1 MQVQATYKNIW
12 SLAFPII
19 MGALAQTVLGVTD
32 TAFLGRVGET
42 ELAASAIGGVFYFT
56 LIMIGMAVSIG
67 AQIIIARKAGE
78 NDLNGISHVFKQSFL
93 VLGAVGLLMFFIAHF
108 LAPVL
113 FPYIIHDTKVTEAAT
128 SYVIC
133 RSYGLLLWIPL
144 LSIRAFLVGIS
155 NTKLISIQAII
166 MCAINVVLGYIFIF
180 GHCGFP
186 PMGIRGAA
194 YASAISEVL
203 ASLYTLSIVRFHKNY
218 KSYRLFDNLQ
228 ANKATIYSI
237 FRLSA
242 PIVLQNFLTMGAWF
256 VFFVMIEKLSTHA
269 LAISNVIRA
278 TYMIMM
284 TPAWGFSSAANSM
297 TSNLI
302 GQGKADEIF
311 LLLRKIITMSTTII
325 TTFIF
330 VMALFPHYILNV
342 ITNDQQLIE
351 DCIPT
356 YYIICVATVVLS
368 IGLNFLSAVSGTGA
382 TRTAMYIEMTNIFCY
397 LVFVYA
403 TCFIFKTRVEI
414 VWLSEIMYWTMMG
427 ILSLLYLKTN
437 KWRNIKI

>member
-19 MGALAQTVLGVTD
+19 TGALAQTVLGVTD

-144 LSIRAFLVGIS
+144 LSVRAFLVGIS

-180 GHCGFP
+180 GHYGFP
-186 PMGIRGAA
+186 AMGISGAA

-203 ASLYTLSIVRFHKNY
+203 ASLYALSIIRFHKNY
-218 KSYRLFDNLQ
+218 KSYLLFDNIQ
-228 ANKATIYSI
+228 ANKATINTI
-237 FRLSA
+237 LRLSA

-256 VFFVMIEKLSTHA
+256 VFL
-269 LAISNVIRA
+269 
-278 TYMIMM
+278 
-284 TPAWGFSSAANSM
+284 
-297 TSNLI
+297 
-302 GQGKADEIF
+302 
-311 LLLRKIITMSTTII
+311 
-325 TTFIF
+325 
-330 VMALFPHYILNV
+330 
-342 ITNDQQLIE
+342 
-351 DCIPT
+351 
-356 YYIICVATVVLS
+356 
-368 IGLNFLSAVSGTGA
+368 
-382 TRTAMYIEMTNIFCY
+382 
-397 LVFVYA
+397 
-403 TCFIFKTRVEI
+403 
-414 VWLSEIMYWTMMG
+414 
-427 ILSLLYLKTN
+427 
-437 KWRNIKI
+437 